1 MNFEVNYLF
10 SIKNQTKVYIK
21 YSAPRELIRGRIIL
35 IFWLS
40 NKYNQ

>member
-10 SIKNQTKVYIK
+10 SIENYIK
-21 YSAPRELIRGRIIL
+21 YSVPRELIRGRIIL